1 MQRNH
6 FLIIAA
12 LLGMSAVVFGA
23 FGAHLLEK
31 MLEPHMLQR
40 FHTGVEYQFYH
51 TAALLAVAVLWE
63 KQAHRWL
70 GFAAYGFI
78 IGTVLFSGSLYV
90 YALTGIVA
98 IAMITPIGGTAFIL
112 GWLFLLLYALTARR

>member
-51 TAALLAVAVLWE
+51 TATLLAVAVLWE

-78 IGTVLFSGSLYV
+78 VGTVLFSGSLYV